1 MTLPVPQLDNRTFQ
15 SIVDEAKRK
24 IPELLPEWTN
34 HNVSDPGV
42 ALIELFAWM
51 TEMTLFRLNQV
62 PDAFYT
68 HMLNLIGF
76 EPFAATAA
84 RADLTFWLVAPT
96 AEPVKVEKGTAV
108 ATTGVLG
115 VARVFATV
123 EDLIITQPTLMAAL
137 TSLGVDQY
145 DDVWSDLKVIN
156 NTREVVCFPRRPKL
170 QPDDCFYLG
179 FAASLAHNAIELTV
193 KGPIQGIGIDP
204 KRPPL
209 VWEASVDD
217 VWVEC
222 HVIEGSDTTAG
233 LNCEGRLVLL
243 VPARHDPLT
252 LGTISAFWLRAR
264 LVPAKPGQPE
274 YQASPQITSITAA
287 TIGGTVTAEHS
298 EPVGREEVGT
308 STNKPGQVFRVQHAP
323 ILPRNDDEKVLLV
336 VDGEAEPWPTV
347 TDFIDSD
354 RHDKHVVWDSST
366 GDIRFGPRIRQRDG
380 TYAQHGAIPP
390 EGARIVVSGYRHGGG
405 AAGNVGKSTITSYR
419 GAVPNVSRVENV
431 FPATGGVDA
440 ETVDEAKIRGPQTL
454 RAGERAVT
462 AADFE
467 RLVKQADPSI
477 ARVRCLP
484 PRKPDDHGDA
494 AGGNGQ
500 AGGPPDNGP
509 TPSARVDADR
519 LAPKEVPG
527 LVRLLV
533 VPSVKTTPGES
544 QTIDDF
550 QLTPD
555 LVARVT
561 KVLDERRI
569 LGTSIELRPP
579 YFQGISV
586 AALITPVKGR
596 SPGRVQIQVLDTL
609 YRALSPVGDDENE
622 GWPWETDL
630 NSAMIYQLLEGVD
643 GVDRV
648 DDVVLFEYDL
658 RNGERVG
665 FGRDV
670 VKLEAHSLFLSAK
683 HRVVVQ

>member
-51 TEMTLFRLNQV
+51 TELTLFRLNQV

-76 EPFAATAA
+76 EPFPATAA
-84 RADLTFWLVAPT
+84 TADLTFWLVAPT
-96 AEPVKVEKGTAV
+96 ADAVKIDKGTAV
-108 ATTGVLG
+108 ATAGLVG
-115 VARVFATV
+115 EQRVFATV
-123 EDLIITQPTLMAAL
+123 EDLIITQPTLNAAL
-137 TSLGVDQY
+137 TSVGPDQWT
-145 DDVWSDLKVIN
+145 DAWNDLKVVS
-156 NTREVVCFPRRPKL
+156 NTRQVVCFPRQPKPL
-170 QPDDCFYLG
+170 PDDCFYLG
-179 FAASLAHNAIELTV
+179 FESSLARSAIELTV

-209 VWEASVDD
+209 VWEVSVED
-217 VWVEC
+217 VWVPC
-222 HVIEGSDTTAG
+222 HVIEGSDTTGG

-243 VPARHDPLT
+243 IPAKHDRVT
-252 LGTISAFWLRAR
+252 LGATSAFWLRAR

-274 YQASPQITSITAA
+274 YQSSPQIVSISAA

-298 EPVGREEVGT
+298 EPIGREDVGM
-308 STNKPGQVFRVQHAP
+308 SINKPGQVFHVQHAP
-323 ILPRNDDEKVLLV
+323 ILPRNDDEKVVVV
-336 VDGEAEPWPTV
+336 VDNESEVWATV
-347 TDFIDSD
+347 DDFIDSGPL
-354 RHDKHVVWDSST
+354 DKHVVWNSSS
-366 GDIRFGPRIRQRDG
+366 GEVRFGPRIRQHDG
-380 TYAQHGAIPP
+380 TYKQFGAIPP
-390 EGARIVVSGYRHGGG
+390 EGARIAVTGYRHGGG
-405 AAGNVGKSTITSYR
+405 SLGNVGKGTITSYR
-419 GAVPNVSRVENV
+419 GAVPSVSRVENV

-440 ETVDEAKIRGPQTL
+440 ETLEEAKLRGPQTL

-484 PRKPDDHGDA
+484 PRKPDEPGAVPADKPVHGI
-494 AGGNGQ
+494 
-500 AGGPPDNGP
+500 
-509 TPSARVDADR
+509 VDADR
-519 LAPKEVPG
+519 LAPPEVPG
-527 LVRLLV
+527 LVRLLL
-533 VPSVKTTPGES
+533 VPAVKTPPGES

-555 LVARVT
+555 MVKRVT
-561 KVLDERRI
+561 AFLDERRI

-579 YFQGISV
+579 YYQGISV
-586 AALITPVKGR
+586 AALVTPIRGR
-596 SPGRVQIQVLDTL
+596 SAGRVQTMVLDTL
-609 YRALSPVGDDENE
+609 YRALSPLGEGDDG

-630 NSAMIYQLLEGVD
+630 NSAMIYQLLESVD

-658 RNGERVG
+658 RTGERVG

>member
-51 TEMTLFRLNQV
+51 TEMTLFRLNQL

-96 AEPVKVEKGTAV
+96 AEPVKIDKGTAV
-108 ATTGVLG
+108 ATTGVVG
-115 VARVFATV
+115 EPRVFATV
-123 EDLIITQPTLMAAL
+123 DDLVITQPVLMSAL
-137 TSLGVDQY
+137 TSVATNQY
-145 DDVWSDLKVIN
+145 LSVWNDLKVVN
-156 NTREVVCFPRRPKL
+156 NTRQVVCFPRPPKPL
-170 QPDDCFYLG
+170 PDDSFYLG
-179 FAASLAHNAIELTV
+179 FASSLAHSAIELTV

-222 HVIEGSDTTAG
+222 HVIEGSDTTGG

-252 LGTISAFWLRAR
+252 LGAVNAFWLRAR
-264 LVPAKPGQPE
+264 LVPARPGQPE
-274 YQASPQITSITAA
+274 YQASPQITSIAA
-287 TIGGTVTAEHS
+287 TTIGGTVTAEHS
-298 EPVGREEVGT
+298 EPIGREEVGV
-308 STNKPGQVFRVQHAP
+308 STNRPGQVFRVQHAP
-323 ILPRNDDEKVLLV
+323 ILPRNADERVLV
-336 VDGEAEPWPTV
+336 VTDGEAEAWATV
-347 TDFIDSD
+347 DDFIDSD
-354 RHDKHVVWDSST
+354 QHSKHVVWDSST
-366 GDIRFGPRIRQRDG
+366 GEIRFGPRIRQPDG
-380 TYAQHGAIPP
+380 TYRQHGAVPP
-390 EGARIVVSGYRHGGG
+390 EGAHIAVTGYRHGGG
-405 AAGNVGKSTITSYR
+405 TAGNVGRGTLTSYR
-419 GAVPNVSRVENV
+419 GAVPSVSRVENV

-440 ETVDEAKIRGPQTL
+440 ETVEEAKIRGPQTL

-484 PRKPDDHGDA
+484 PRKAEDSSAENNGQSAVP
-494 AGGNGQ
+494 GNGS
-500 AGGPPDNGP
+500 AGNG
-509 TPSARVDADR
+509 SLDADR

-527 LVRLLV
+527 LVRLLI
-533 VPSVKTTPGES
+533 VPSVKTAPGES

-550 QLTPD
+550 QLTTD
-555 LVARVT
+555 LVERVT
-561 KVLDERRI
+561 KVLDQRRI

-579 YFQGISV
+579 YYQGVSV
-586 AALITPVKGR
+586 AALITQIKGR
-596 SPGRVQIQVLDTL
+596 SPGRVQIQVLDAL
-609 YRALSPVGDDENE
+609 YRALSPVGDDNNP

-630 NSAMIYQLLEGVD
+630 NSAMIYQLLEGVE

-658 RNGERVG
+658 RTGERVG